1 MPPHAPEVGPKPQHA
16 RVLPGLVGVIVEHF
30 AGMCDHYARQ
40 LERTDYAAGCPAW
53 AVAQEAPSDPTL
65 GPIVA
70 QTLQDWVEALGHELA
85 PFAIASLKGAITLAR
100 VQRSTAPIDVVRE
113 RVGAA
118 LR

>member
-1 MPPHAPEVGPKPQHA
+1 
-16 RVLPGLVGVIVEHF
+16 
-30 AGMCDHYARQ
+30 MCDHYARQ